1 MASLFSRLSARSR
14 KESVGPDARSAASA
28 DDVAAL
34 YRLLLER
41 EPESE
46 AVVAEHILAGPSV
59 LDVAHRLYHSGE
71 AAQKRAF
78 AVIAQM
84 NQQRV
89 SSTIEVDAAPEDLD
103 QLLAHI
109 RSVWSAYGK
118 TEAYYSVLTDP
129 QYLAERMSNEALEK
143 FYSSGKDELRTLS
156 AVFEGHG
163 FDLDGISSVV
173 ELGCGVGRVGA
184 ALAARFSSYLGVDIS
199 MEHLALA
206 QSRFNDLKL
215 TNADFMHLID
225 FIEGD
230 QRFDLFYSILVL
242 QHNPPPIMNYLL
254 NILFN
259 RLNPGGFVYFQVPHF
274 VYGYDFAVKDYLN
287 GAGRKDEME
296 VHAFPERELSSLF
309 AKHGI
314 EVVAVVPDQCIGP
327 LGLSNTYLGRKNVSM
342 D

>member
-1 MASLFSRLSARSR
+1 MASLFSRLSARYR
-14 KESVGPDARSAASA
+14 KESGEPGGRSAASPE
-28 DDVAAL
+28 DVAAL

-46 AVVAEHILAGPSV
+46 AVVAEHILANPSV

-109 RSVWSAYGK
+109 RSVWSAYGR

-129 QYLAERMSNEALEK
+129 QYLAERMSDEAMDK
-143 FYSSGKDELRTLS
+143 FYSSGEDELRTLS
-156 AVFEGHG
+156 SVFNEQGL
-163 FDLDGISSVV
+163 DLEGISSVV

-184 ALAARFSSYLGVDIS
+184 ALAARFPSYLGVDIS
-199 MEHLALA
+199 AEHLALA

-215 TNADFMHLID
+215 TDAKFIHLID
-225 FIEGD
+225 FVESD
-230 QRFDLFYSILVL
+230 QRFDLLYSILVL

-254 NILFN
+254 DMLFS
-259 RLNPGGFVYFQVPHF
+259 RLNPGGFVYFQAPHF
-274 VYGYDFAVKDYLN
+274 VYGYEFAVKDYLN

-296 VHAFPERELSSLF
+296 VHAFPEKDLSALF
-309 AKHGI
+309 ARHGI

-327 LGLSNTYLGRKNVSM
+327 LGLSNTYLGRKSVSL